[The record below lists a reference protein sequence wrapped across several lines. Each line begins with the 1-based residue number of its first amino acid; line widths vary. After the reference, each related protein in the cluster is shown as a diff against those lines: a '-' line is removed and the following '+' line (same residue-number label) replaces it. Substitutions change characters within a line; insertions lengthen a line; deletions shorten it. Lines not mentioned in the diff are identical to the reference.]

1 MTTKSETFWQQYKA
15 YRRRVWRRALSDT
28 RATLG
33 LNKTTAWISLITVI
47 SWSALWIF
55 FKWTWS
61 ELTGQIVPVIAFV
74 IAMIAVGFLIL
85 IGRLAAA
92 PVRIDQEQRQA
103 IELAR
108 TSGITI
114 SQLRGHGDNI
124 QSTYG
129 SPDSWF
135 VLIRDLI
142 IVNRSERD
150 EVVSLTLW
158 WPLRSGEV
166 TFSPQTTP
174 PPNVGQISLITGAE
188 NIPARRSI
196 TGSLLFKILKT
207 TVPDISVPFLIIIV
221 TSQLTGIERAFNSLT
236 FTEVMKPYPRTL
248 EELNRDL
255 ASSKR

>member
-1 MTTKSETFWQQYKA
+1 METFWRLYKA
-15 YRRRVWRRALSDT
+15 YHKRVWLRALSDT
-28 RATLG
+28 RAILG
-33 LNKTTAWISLITVI
+33 INKTTFWIAATTII
-47 SWSALWIF
+47 SWLALWLL
-55 FKWTWS
+55 FKWTWTQLS
-61 ELTGQIVPVIAFV
+61 GEIIPVLTVVIAT
-74 IAMIAVGFLIL
+74 IAIGFLIL
-85 IGRLAAA
+85 MARLMAA
-92 PVRIDQEQRQA
+92 PVLIDQEQRRA

-129 SPDSWF
+129 SSDSWL

-158 WPLRSGEV
+158 WPLKSGAV

-174 PPNVGQISLITGAE
+174 PPNVGSISLITGAE
-188 NIPARRSI
+188 NIPARRSV
-196 TGSLLFKILKT
+196 TGSLLFKILRT

-221 TSQLTGIERAFNSLT
+221 TSQLTGIERAFNSLD

-248 EELNRDL
+248 EELNQQL